1 MTSEASGR
9 AFVPST
15 EKILSRHR
23 ERAAYIYIR
32 QSSPKQAQE
41 NRAGQRNQYA
51 LAARAR
57 ALGWAPARI
66 HVIDADLGQSG
77 RERQRRGFRELVA
90 EVSLGHVGI
99 VLAYEA
105 SRLARNNADW
115 YELLDLA
122 ALVGAL
128 IADAEAVYDPRSY
141 NDRLLLGLRGMLSE
155 AELHLLRLRLDAGRM
170 RQVAEGTFRHHLP
183 TGLVRLPTGQ
193 VVKDPDQQVQRTLA
207 LVFARYGALGSVRKV
222 VGSLRADAILL
233 PRRQMGGPLA
243 GDLVWRP
250 PCVSTVLAILH
261 NPAYAGAFAY
271 GRKGP
276 PADGCADR
284 PRIVHRPLEEWTA
297 LRQGVYPA
305 YIDWETFMAT
315 QDHLANNRYRFVRR
329 AQGAPRAGA
338 ALLAGL
344 AVCGRCGRQM
354 RVRYKA
360 GPRYVCA
367 ARRESHAL
375 PSCQHLDGPSIEAAV
390 VAAFFQ
396 AIQPAEFALLEE
408 GLAALDA
415 ERAQRAQHLADQ
427 VARAAYE
434 ARLAER
440 QYRAVDPDNRL
451 VAAELERR
459 WELALRALAEAR
471 AADDHAAASAPQ
483 AQARA
488 IDPALRH
495 QLADMGQRLPELWA
509 SGRLTPEQQKEL
521 LRSLIRR
528 VVLTRPAPERVEVA
542 IVWVSGALSRLTVCP
557 PLNRS
562 ADLCA
567 YEAIVAR
574 VRDLSAAGHTDR
586 AIARRLTAEGLHSAH
601 RAPVPLSLVRTIRH
615 TYGYRSLYEQARR
628 QGQVDG
634 CWTVGGLAR
643 LLGVER
649 RWVQWQITA
658 GRIPAH
664 KHPLTQHHL
673 IADDPHLIAR
683 LRAQITPHYVP

>member
-1 MTSEASGR
+1 
-9 AFVPST
+9 
-15 EKILSRHR
+15 
-23 ERAAYIYIR
+23 
-32 QSSPKQAQE
+32 
-41 NRAGQRNQYA
+41 
-51 LAARAR
+51 
-57 ALGWAPARI
+57 
-66 HVIDADLGQSG
+66 
-77 RERQRRGFRELVA
+77 LVA

-207 LVFARYGALGSVRKV
+207 LVFARYAALGSVRKV
-222 VGSLRADAILL
+222 VGSLHADAVLL

-243 GDLVWRP
+243 GELVWRLP
-250 PCVSTVLAILH
+250 SVSTILAILH

-276 PADGCADR
+276 AAEPRVGR
-284 PRIVHRPLEEWTA
+284 PHIVQRPLEEWTA

-305 YIDWETFMAT
+305 YIDWETFMT
-315 QDHLANNRYRFVRR
+315 MQERLANNRYRFVRR

-360 GPRYVCA
+360 APRYVCA
-367 ARRESHAL
+367 SRRESHAL
-375 PSCQHLDGPSIEAAV
+375 PSCLHLDGPSIEAAV

-396 AIQPAEFALLEE
+396 AIQPAELTLLEE
-408 GLAALDA
+408 GLATRDA
-415 ERAQRAQHLADQ
+415 ERTQRTQHHADQ
-427 VARAAYE
+427 VARAEYE

-440 QYRAVDPDNRL
+440 QYRAFDPDHRL
-451 VAAELERR
+451 VAAELEQR

-471 AADDHAAASAPQ
+471 DAADRAAAAP
-483 AQARA
+483 APAA
-488 IDPALRH
+488 LDPALRQ
-495 QLADMGQRLPELWA
+495 QLEDMGTRLPELWA
-509 SGRLTPEQQKEL
+509 SGRLRPEHQKDL

-528 VVLTRPAPERVEVA
+528 VVLTRPAPERVEVT
-542 IVWVSGALSRLTVCP
+542 IVWVSGALSRLTVRP

-562 ADLCA
+562 ADLGD
-567 YEAIVAR
+567 YDAIVAR
-574 VRDLSAAGHTDR
+574 IRDLSAAGHTDR
-586 AIARRLTAEGLHSAH
+586 AIARQLTDDGRQSAH

-615 TYGYRSLYEQARR
+615 AHGYRSLYERARR

-658 GRIPAH
+658 GRIPAR

-673 IADDPHLIAR
+673 IADDPHLITQ
-683 LRAQITPHYVP
+683 LRAQITTHDVP